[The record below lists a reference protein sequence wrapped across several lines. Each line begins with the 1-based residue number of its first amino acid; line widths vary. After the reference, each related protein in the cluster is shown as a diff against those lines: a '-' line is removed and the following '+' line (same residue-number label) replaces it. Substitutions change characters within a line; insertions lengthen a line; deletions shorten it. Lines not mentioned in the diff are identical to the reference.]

1 MYLPMTLLGA
11 RGGNIGAWSLG
22 ASSEKLTLLIFILS
36 CIFILE
42 TEMLVGNMRKMLKE
56 NLTLNSSKVSAL

>member
-1 MYLPMTLLGA
+1 MCLPVTLLGA
-11 RGGNIGAWSLG
+11 RGGNMGAWWLG

-42 TEMLVGNMRKMLKE
+42 TERLVENMRKMLE
-56 NLTLNSSKVSAL
+56 REFEIE

>member
-1 MYLPMTLLGA
+1 MHLPITLLGA

-42 TEMLVGNMRKMLKE
+42 TEMLVENMRKMLE
-56 NLTLNSSKVSAL
+56 REFDIE